1 MSDTDSDLDF
11 ESADEETEQELSEK
25 SNVAAHSSAN
35 NDAEKNLNEQFS
47 SNVNISVN
55 NSDLIDKND
64 EVSNETSELISNE
77 NSADQQVKSSLF
89 SELAAENT
97 GKCVSNDPQHAK
109 QFNEITDE
117 KAKNSSTS
125 TIENTAESA
134 PNDSQ
139 PEKQR
144 VTLRLEKKLKQKHG
158 LPKQISSETEESSFA
173 VTPTQSGGKP
183 SSWGFS
189 SWGTSLLSTA
199 ASSVTTFTS
208 QVSQGIGTVLE
219 TVENT
224 LGVPPPEELASA
236 QNKPE
241 DTNDSPSETKVSQ
254 SAESSNSEKTE
265 ENEKSESRP
274 TLLPDVS
281 SWTKVLENTGSKVIM
296 GGLDTLEMIGK
307 KTIDILTEGDPG
319 LRKKRA
325 AFSPN
330 MNLSQLLREAKAAAD
345 EKDEPSS
352 EDIDRV
358 HYSQI
363 FDEYQGLV
371 HLEAL
376 EMLSRQSQA
385 KIQRL
390 MIKYG
395 KNTEVKNKLE
405 DIQTICE
412 NLPSADDL
420 SECEKLENFE
430 LELKKYAVQLNLPL
444 NVDNIVKVQRKID
457 ANIKKHSNTTEI
469 SEATPEEIYRSA
481 IHSLAE
487 FTSKCIEAFQKVAE
501 LILVQ
506 STLEQNLEQCAT
518 NLTGMTTVMCLEV
531 DNLSSRYH
539 SCLDSLQSNPENPV
553 QFKAEDIT
561 FKVTNLYLEAGHSNK
576 YIQDAYMLLVP
587 VLQLSLLENLQ

>member
-1 MSDTDSDLDF
+1 MSDTDSDLNF
-11 ESADEETEQELSEK
+11 ESADEDTEQELSEK
-25 SNVAAHSSAN
+25 SNVAVRPSAN

-47 SNVNISVN
+47 SNVNISAN
-55 NSDLIDKND
+55 NSDLIKKD
-64 EVSNETSELISNE
+64 EVSNETSALIPNE
-77 NSADQQVKSSLF
+77 NAADRRVKSSVF
-89 SELAAENT
+89 SEPAAENT
-97 GKCVSNDPQHAK
+97 GKCVSNNPQHEK
-109 QFNEITDE
+109 QFNEITNE
-117 KAKNSSTS
+117 KAKNTSTS
-125 TIENTAESA
+125 TIENTTESA

-144 VTLRLEKKLKQKHG
+144 VTLRLEKKLKQKHD
-158 LPKQISSETEESSFA
+158 LPKQISSETEESSSTF
-173 VTPTQSGGKP
+173 TPTQSEGKSS

-224 LGVPPPEELASA
+224 LGVPPPEELATA
-236 QNKPE
+236 QNKQ
-241 DTNDSPSETKVSQ
+241 DTNDSPSETKVPQ
-254 SAESSNSEKTE
+254 SAESSNSEKAE

-274 TLLPDVS
+274 SLLP

-307 KTIDILTEGDPG
+307 KTFDILTEGDPG

-358 HYSQI
+358 NYSQI

-390 MIKYG
+390 MIKYA

-405 DIQTICE
+405 EIQTICE

-430 LELKKYAVQLNLPL
+430 LELKKYKKYAVQLNLPL

-457 ANIKKHSNTTEI
+457 ADIKKHSNLTEI

-506 STLEQNLEQCAT
+506 STIEQNLEQCAT
-518 NLTGMTTVMCLEV
+518 NLTWMTTVMCLEV

-539 SCLDSLQSNPENPV
+539 RCLDSLQGNSENPV

-561 FKVTNLYLEAGHSNK
+561 FKVTNLYLE
-576 YIQDAYMLLVP
+576 V
-587 VLQLSLLENLQ
+587 